1 MPLSSSGLRRAVHQ
15 ALIST
20 TGVPNPDR
28 TQLTAAFSVLCDRFR
43 QRLQPIFG
51 TPATRALFTRAVHV
65 AAHEYPWLNDLQL
78 NPERCSLEGL
88 DAPHLQLDSHTLAA
102 GLSALLAHDIGLLTA
117 FIGEDVVMPLVQD
130 AWGDASI
137 ADRRHV
143 STEGES

>member
-1 MPLSSSGLRRAVHQ
+1 MPLSSLGLRRLVNE

-20 TGVPNPDR
+20 SGATNPDR
-28 TQLTAAFSVLCDRFR
+28 TELTAAFSVLCDRLR

-51 TPATRALFTRAVHV
+51 TPATRALFTRALHV

-78 NPERCSLEGL
+78 SPERCSLAGF

-102 GLSALLAHDIGLLTA
+102 GLSAVLAHDIGLLIA

-130 AWGDASI
+130 AWGDASL
-137 ADRRHV
+137 ADSSPA

>member
-1 MPLSSSGLRRAVHQ
+1 MPLSSPGLRRAVNQ
-15 ALIST
+15 ALISA
-20 TGVPNPDR
+20 TGADNPDR
-28 TQLTAAFSVLCDRFR
+28 TQLTAAFSLLCDRLR

-51 TPATRALFTRAVHV
+51 TPATRALFTRALHV

-88 DAPHLQLDSHTLAA
+88 EAPHLQLDSHTLAA

-117 FIGEDVVMPLVQD
+117 FIGEDVVVPLVQD

-137 ADRRHV
+137 ADRSPA